1 MNTNIE
7 ISHITKN
14 TRTALPP
21 LMMST
26 FVLAAVFLA
35 CWDTMVPENYA
46 DEGIG
51 YGINP
56 ISRHNPHLRF

>member
-21 LMMST
+21 LMMSA

-35 CWDTMVPENYA
+35 CWDTMVLEK
-46 DEGIG
+46 
-51 YGINP
+51 
-56 ISRHNPHLRF
+56 LR